1 MSSSIGLLD
10 FFVLEASDYVERLD
24 GMLATGK
31 PLAGADAEQ
40 FARQARALRGS
51 ATMARQGTLAELA
64 GGVERAARALRDGQI
79 PWDAAVRGVLVAA
92 IDDLKILIRGVRA
105 WGGAEEQRARTRIGE
120 LAQWAPKAHP
130 AAVTPASASSAG
142 FLAGETAEVAAAL
155 EAWAARPGDRGLLG
169 QVLSRVRALRGV
181 AAIKDVPPLADVM
194 DAIERAAKPVELG
207 RDASPL
213 QQALLVAAAAV
224 LRRATGELRAGGRP
238 DPNAV
243 EVRRFADAAAA
254 AEDSL
259 AEADAIVPVASL
271 FGDAGGLVETAPNP
285 PTSRAERFR
294 LETVSQAEHLRRL
307 VQDARSASDPA
318 TRERLARELR
328 GALRALRRAAE
339 SFEEREVA
347 SFVAAFDDGV
357 ASLDAL
363 ALTALDEAAM
373 LLAEPSTDR
382 HVLAARLQ
390 QLSRGRTLDDGIG
403 AGFGATTAT
412 SPSGVPVTEQRLT
425 EAMRAN
431 EAARRGTP
439 SSVAA
444 ASASRPAAG
453 AAAATRGV
461 IPGRPVPT
469 TSSPTPTG
477 RELQALLQSSI
488 VGLGGLETEPLSQPV
503 PIVATDGLVPI
514 EAMLYT
520 GKSALERAREVRDEI
535 RRTGGA
541 PRPEQLEELFDLL
554 DLVTAE

>member
-10 FFVLEASDYVERLD
+10 FFVLEARDYVERLD
-24 GMLATGK
+24 GMIASGR
-31 PLAGADAEQ
+31 PLAGAEAEQ

-79 PWDAAVRGVLVAA
+79 AWDAAVRGVVVAA
-92 IDDLKILIRGVRA
+92 IDDLKILIRGVRT
-105 WGGAEEQRARTRIGE
+105 WGGAEEQRARTRIAE

-130 AAVTPASASSAG
+130 AAVTPPAG
-142 FLAGETAEVAAAL
+142 GGAAFLAGETAEIAAAL
-155 EAWAARPGDRGLLG
+155 EAWAARPGDRALLG
-169 QVLSRVRALRGV
+169 QALSRVRALRGV

-194 DAIERAAKPVELG
+194 DAVERAAKPVELG
-207 RDASPL
+207 RDASAP
-213 QQALLVAAAAV
+213 QQALLAAAAAV

-238 DPNAV
+238 DPGSV

-254 AEDSL
+254 AEESL
-259 AEADAIVPVASL
+259 AESDAIVPIASL
-271 FGDAGGLVETAPNP
+271 FGDGGGLVQAAPNP

-307 VQDARSASDPA
+307 VQDARTASDPA

-328 GALRALRRAAE
+328 AALRALRRSAE

-347 SFVAAFDDGV
+347 SFVAAFDGDV

-363 ALTALDEAAM
+363 ALTALDEAAA
-373 LLAEPSTDR
+373 LLAEPSTGRDT
-382 HVLAARLQ
+382 LAARLD
-390 QLSRGRTLDDGIG
+390 QLARGRRLDEGIG
-403 AGFGATTAT
+403 AGLGVTAA
-412 SPSGVPVTEQRLT
+412 PST
-425 EAMRAN
+425 
-431 EAARRGTP
+431 
-439 SSVAA
+439 
-444 ASASRPAAG
+444 
-453 AAAATRGV
+453 AATR
-461 IPGRPVPT
+461 PPALPVPT

-488 VGLGGLETEPLSQPV
+488 VGLGGLETRPLSEPV

-514 EAMLYT
+514 EALLYA
-520 GKSALERAREVRDEI
+520 GRAALDRARAVRDDI
-535 RRTGGA
+535 RRAGGP

-554 DLVTAE
+554 DLAAAE

>member
-24 GMLATGK
+24 GLLATGR
-31 PLAGADAEQ
+31 PLAGPDAEQ

-79 PWDAAVRGVLVAA
+79 AWDAAVRGVLIAA

-105 WGGAEEQRARTRIGE
+105 WGGAEEQRARTRITE

-130 AAVTPASASSAG
+130 AAVTPASASGAA
-142 FLAGETAEVAAAL
+142 FLAGETAEIAAAL
-155 EAWAARPGDRGLLG
+155 EAYASRPGDRHLLG
-169 QVLSRVRALRGV
+169 HALARVRALRGV
-181 AAIKDVPPLADVM
+181 AAIRDVPPLGDVM

-207 RDASPL
+207 RSSSA
-213 QQALLVAAAAV
+213 QQDALLAAAAAV
-224 LRRATGELRAGGRP
+224 MRRATGELRAGGRP
-238 DPNAV
+238 DPNAL

-254 AEDSL
+254 AEESL

-271 FGDAGGLVETAPNP
+271 FGDGGGLVEAAPNP
-285 PTSRAERFR
+285 PTTRAERFR

-307 VQDARSASDPA
+307 VQDARTASDPA

-347 SFVAAFDDGV
+347 GFVAAFDDGV

-363 ALTALDEAAM
+363 ALTALDEAAS
-373 LLAEPSTDR
+373 LLANPATDR
-382 HVLAARLQ
+382 HALSARLE
-390 QLSRGRTLDDGIG
+390 QLSRGRTLDAGIG
-403 AGFGATTAT
+403 AGFGTTNAT
-412 SPSGVPVTEQRLT
+412 SPRGVPVTEPRLT

-431 EAARRGTP
+431 EASRRATP
-439 SSVAA
+439 AAPVAPAA
-444 ASASRPAAG
+444 ASPVAAG
-453 AAAATRGV
+453 ARRTPA
-461 IPGRPVPT
+461 RPVPT
-469 TSSPTPTG
+469 TASPTPTG

-514 EAMLYT
+514 EALLFQ
-520 GKSALERAREVRDEI
+520 GRSALERARAIRDEI
-535 RRTGGA
+535 RGA
-541 PRPEQLEELFDLL
+541 GVPPRQEQLEELFDLL